1 MPKGMRRAILD
12 LSPLAGCCECLLDT
26 MDSLTF
32 PMGIGMHK
40 HPRRIG
46 TMLCPVTGP
55 IQKHSSGRPVYGD
68 RTSLTAL
75 GVFCL

>member
-40 HPRRIG
+40 HPRSIR
-46 TMLCPVTGP
+46 TMLCPMTGHCFS
-55 IQKHSSGRPVYGD
+55 IGRTLAGNLL
-68 RTSLTAL
+68 SLPL
-75 GVFCL
+75 Y